1 MVPYQL
7 LRMRKK
13 IKIFF
18 LQKAKAESTYFK
30 LLYLLKINMSGRKVL
45 AQIIQRGGIGHAY
58 AAPFNLQ
65 QAFIAHGGKLA

>member
-45 AQIIQRGGIGHAY
+45 AQIIQGGGIGHAY